1 MSNINPAIPTA
12 APRAEGLGWDVAGT
26 IQGGVVAHVLRDDGV
41 TFLGCYI
48 ERASYSRA
56 AMLARL
62 NASAGITAGETA
74 RIASMAASTN
84 W

>member
-1 MSNINPAIPTA
+1 MSNINPAIPTPG
-12 APRAEGLGWDVAGT
+12 PRAEGVGWDVAGT
-26 IQGGVVAHVLRDDGV
+26 IQGGVVAHILRDDNV

-56 AMLARL
+56 VMIARL
-62 NASAGITAGETA
+62 SASAGITASELA
-74 RIASMAASTN
+74 RVNAMAASTN